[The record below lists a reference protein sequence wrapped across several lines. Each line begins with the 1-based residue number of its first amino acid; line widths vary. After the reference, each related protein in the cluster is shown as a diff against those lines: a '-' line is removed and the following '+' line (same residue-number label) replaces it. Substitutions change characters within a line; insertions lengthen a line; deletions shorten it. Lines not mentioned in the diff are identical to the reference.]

1 MVFTPRVHDKP
12 VIFDC
17 HPTSMSLRKLT
28 VDPTPPD
35 LAMVCCPSGS
45 EPYLAAE
52 FQTRGQ
58 EGDAQGVGGQLAL
71 DCA

>member
-1 MVFTPRVHDKP
+1 
-12 VIFDC
+12 
-17 HPTSMSLRKLT
+17 
-28 VDPTPPD
+28 
-35 LAMVCCPSGS
+35 MVCCPSGS

-71 DCA
+71 DGG